1 MNDDSGKWLRVTV
14 TDASLKELMDRFPK
28 LARTEITDV
37 ISRHGPMREVVEEE
51 LLRISS
57 RKS

>member
-37 ISRHGPMREVVEEE
+37 ISCHGPMREAVEEE

-57 RKS
+57 RKN